1 MRVVLGIGNPGKKY
15 EDTRHNIGF
24 KILDNFAEKHKL
36 FFKASKGEYHIAGSE
51 INATP
56 FFLVKPV
63 TYVNLSGLA
72 AKHILESYVIK
83 LHDLLVVTDDI
94 NLQTGKIRIRKSGS
108 DGGHNGLA
116 SIIYHTESNQ
126 FPRMRFGIGNSF
138 KNGEMANFVLDKF
151 SDEEQIII
159 KPAINSAVEIIEQFL
174 EGGYDT
180 ALKFF
185 SAISQKSNKISK
197 TNNNEG
203 N

>member
-1 MRVVLGIGNPGKKY
+1 MRAVLGIGNPGKKY

-36 FFKASKGEYHIAGSE
+36 FFKASKGEYYIAGSE
-51 INATP
+51 FNATP

-72 AKHILESYVIK
+72 AKDILESYEIK

-94 NLQTGKIRIRKSGS
+94 NLNTGTIRIRQSGS

-116 SIIYHTESNQ
+116 SIIYHTTSKQ
-126 FPRMRFGIGNSF
+126 FPRMRFGVGNSF
-138 KNGEMANFVLDKF
+138 EKGEMANFVLSKF
-151 SDEEQIII
+151 TDEEQPII
-159 KPAINSAVEIIEQFL
+159 KHAINSAVEIIEHFI
-174 EGGYDT
+174 EGGYET

-185 SAISQKSNKISK
+185 STINQKSNKISK
-197 TNNNEG
+197 TTNKEG